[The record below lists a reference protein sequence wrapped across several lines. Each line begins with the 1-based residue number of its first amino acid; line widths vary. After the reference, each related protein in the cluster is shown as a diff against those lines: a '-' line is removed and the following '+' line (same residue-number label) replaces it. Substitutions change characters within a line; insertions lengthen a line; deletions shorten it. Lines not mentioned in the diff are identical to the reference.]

1 MVNNLRGAPKALFP
15 LFSRLPPPSR
25 YLLIVALVVSLTLAR
40 ARGQEL
46 RDQAHPLSTYLDLR
60 PALAGSAPQTAPRW
74 VESFD
79 FIAATRSAPDAG
91 SEKSALESGLDRTK
105 SVFRI
110 RLQRPA
116 ESSDHL
122 QVRVFFDDRTEGTR
136 PRVSVWNELGERM
149 MRSAPLGQ
157 GLGLPSSEVVTA
169 FMNGV
174 NYLEIEAPGD
184 GSQVRG
190 VFLSWMENIQVLQ
203 PRDFPAQESVRQ
215 PFGILPRARTHR
227 DDTAL
232 FGSVAARLLGSKPV
246 VLKSGESPSTA
257 FEFEL
262 EHPPLLAVV
271 TYEVLGAAV
280 DAAPSVTVNGHALGA
295 SEFYLPD
302 LADPAF
308 QGETREAE
316 SRMSFRYTGW
326 LRAQKVIPA
335 DALAAGLNNLTV
347 RLSNSADSVA
357 IRSVSI
363 QLKYNWDQLDT
374 VLVPAPTPYE
384 NH

>member
-1 MVNNLRGAPKALFP
+1 MNNPRRAEGVVPVFFRLL
-15 LFSRLPPPSR
+15 LPPR
-25 YLLIVALVVSLTLAR
+25 RLLTFVLVAALTVAQT
-40 ARGQEL
+40 RGQEL
-46 RDQAHPLSTYLDLR
+46 RDQPHPLSTYLDLR
-60 PALAGSAPQTAPRW
+60 PALAGSPPQTAPRW

-79 FIAATRSAPDAG
+79 FIAATRPAADAG
-91 SEKSALESGLDRTK
+91 SEKSALESGLDRTR

-110 RLQRPA
+110 RVQRPA
-116 ESSDHL
+116 ETSDHL
-122 QVRVFFDDRTEGTR
+122 QVRVFFDDRTEDTR

-190 VFLSWMENIQVLQ
+190 VFLSWMENAQVLQ
-203 PRDFPAQESVRQ
+203 PRDFPAPESVRQ
-215 PFGILPRARTHR
+215 PFGILPRTRTHPV
-227 DDTAL
+227 DTAL

-246 VLKSGESPSTA
+246 VLKTGESPSTA

-262 EHPPLLAVV
+262 EHPPLMAVV

-280 DAAPSVTVNGHALGA
+280 DAPPSVTVNGHALGA
-295 SEFYLPD
+295 AEFYLPD

-326 LRAQKVIPA
+326 LRAQKVVPA
-335 DALAAGLNNLTV
+335 DALAAGF
-347 RLSNSADSVA
+347 
-357 IRSVSI
+357 
-363 QLKYNWDQLDT
+363 QL
-374 VLVPAPTPYE
+374 
-384 NH
+384 